1 MLTLHILSEAGP
13 DGGLAW
19 LLWWV
24 LGFFFLMVVI
34 GWLTSLNKG
43 SKPDVQHEA
52 HEHPHKESDE
62 PVKSSPKAGR
72 RK

>member
-1 MLTLHILSEAGP
+1 VLTLHILSEAGP

-52 HEHPHKESDE
+52 HEHDA
-62 PVKSSPKAGR
+62 PVKPAPKAGR